1 MSLDFDISD
10 FLAKTQASVT
20 SVMQAGKAGMQDSVD
35 DLARIGTDIA
45 PIDKGTLRRTV
56 DTKVKASKDSVVGE
70 VSFSAVETFEA
81 WPV

>member
-35 DLARIGTDIA
+35 DLARIGT
-45 PIDKGTLRRTV
+45 PTSLRSTRERS
-56 DTKVKASKDSVVGE
+56 DERLIRK
-70 VSFSAVETFEA
+70 
-81 WPV
+81 

>member
-1 MSLDFDISD
+1 M
-10 FLAKTQASVT
+10 
-20 SVMQAGKAGMQDSVD
+20 D

-56 DTKVKASKDSVVGE
+56 DTKVKASKDSAVVGE
-70 VSFSAVETFEA
+70 GIVLGGGNLEA